1 MTADPTRFNP
11 RKLLHSKWTAR
22 APQKREKHFMVTACH
37 WNDDETE
44 LLSIELQAVLT
55 GNCYPLEWR
64 QLRDS
69 EAWLQGWK

>member
-1 MTADPTRFNP
+1 
-11 RKLLHSKWTAR
+11 
-22 APQKREKHFMVTACH
+22 MVTACH

-69 EAWLQGWK
+69 EVWLQGWK